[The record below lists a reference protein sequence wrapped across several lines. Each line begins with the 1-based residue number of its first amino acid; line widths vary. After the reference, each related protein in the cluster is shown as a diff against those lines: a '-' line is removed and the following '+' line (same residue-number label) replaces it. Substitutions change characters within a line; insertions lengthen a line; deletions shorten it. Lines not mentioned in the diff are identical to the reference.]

1 MRHPL
6 YTSMFGWGAAL
17 SLLTANWI
25 FVAVSV
31 LSIVGLI
38 VRIPKEEQM
47 MIETFGE
54 EYKAYMQRSGR
65 FFPKL
70 RK

>member
-6 YTSMFGWGAAL
+6 YASMFGWGTAL
-17 SLLTANWI
+17 SLLIANWI

-47 MIETFGE
+47 MLEAFEE
-54 EYKAYMQRSGR
+54 EYQAYMMRTGR

-70 RK
+70 